1 MKASPWPLP
10 IRLIHWS
17 QVVLLSC
24 DLLFLETG
32 EWAHK
37 YVGYTLASLVVIR
50 LALLCCSRNERY
62 TIHLPSLA
70 AIKQQVANR
79 QWAYEHHS
87 PLGSLMIIGIWS
99 LMLAAAGSGFMQ
111 TLDVF
116 WGEDWVQLL
125 HTVVVYSLFTLIGL
139 HVCAIAVLQRVIKLP
154 VVQRMWRG

>member
-32 EWAHK
+32 EWAHE
-37 YVGYTLASLVVIR
+37 YVGYTLAGLVAIR
-50 LALLCCSRNERY
+50 LALIVFSPNGQY
-62 TIHLPSLA
+62 KIHLPSPA
-70 AIKQQVANR
+70 AIKQQVANK
-79 QWAYEHHS
+79 QWVYQHHS

-99 LMLAAAGSGFMQ
+99 LMLAAAGSGFLQ
-111 TLDVF
+111 TTDAF

-125 HTVVVYSLFTLIGL
+125 HTVVVYSLFSLIVV
-139 HVCAIAVLQRVIKLP
+139 HVSAIVVLQRVIKLP
-154 VVQRMWRG
+154 LLQRMLRG